1 MYSDQHGETEMRQIH
16 LHWGVPSTAAYN
28 CQQACDW
35 NLQKIRK
42 KREMTRQ
49 LEDEEALLEEAN
61 KILFQQIDLEIL
73 KSKHDDSIA
82 C

>member
-1 MYSDQHGETEMRQIH
+1 
-16 LHWGVPSTAAYN
+16 
-28 CQQACDW
+28 
-35 NLQKIRK
+35 
-42 KREMTRQ
+42 MTRQ